1 MRLRFVVGV
10 IIFTALFSGRAA
22 ASPLVVVGDGTPE
35 SCTEA
40 AFQTALNTVDEGG
53 TIQFNCGAS
62 ERIIPFTTTKRLL
75 KTVTIDGGDRDL
87 ITLSGN
93 NLVTVLEVDRFV
105 PLVTLKN
112 LTIRDGRGVDKGG
125 GVRGLYRASLTI
137 ENCRF
142 VNNVAVSAVVNIDNG
157 GGAVYMHTG
166 ILNVTNTIFQN
177 NRSEKSSGGAMNLLH
192 SNITITDS
200 LFDGNQAGY
209 FGGGFYND
217 GMIGDDKRD
226 GREGWVRSIRNT
238 FINNTAMGQG
248 GAVFNNMYINRQR
261 NILSTFESN
270 RFINNRVNNNF
281 KNHAYGGALRVENG
295 PVEIVN
301 SLFSGNVAEREGG
314 ALWTGMA
321 ASATVANTTFYNNTA
336 EGMTSADGF
345 GGAIKIASSGVF
357 TLANVTIANNYAGY
371 NGGAIWGG
379 GSNVTL
385 YNTIIANNDAG
396 NTWGENLSCNRTYRN
411 GGGNIQTAKRTPQD
425 RSCVPGI
432 LHANPLLGPL
442 ADNGGLTQTMALLL
456 GSPAIDRGV
465 DTCPDTDQ
473 RGVLRHFDGNYDG
486 QGRCDVGAYEYD
498 VVNPT
503 TAPNAAPVRN
513 FFDTATPTLSWGY
526 VSWATGYAIEIDN
539 NPFFTSVNYR
549 YDTIPGYE
557 QSFVV
562 ADPLPN
568 NMTWYWRVR
577 AKRADGTWGGWS
589 ATDSFVIRVP

>member
-1 MRLRFVVGV
+1 MRWRLIVIVV
-10 IIFTALFSGRAA
+10 FCAALFSGQVLAA
-22 ASPLVVVGDGTPE
+22 PLVVIGDGTPG

-40 AFQTALNTVDEGG
+40 AFQTALNTVDVDG
-53 TIQFNCGAS
+53 TIEFNCGGS
-62 ERIIPFTTTKRLL
+62 PHTIVFTTTKRLL
-75 KTVTIDGGDRDL
+75 QNVTIDGGSRDL
-87 ITLSGN
+87 ITLSGGN
-93 NLVTVLEVDRFV
+93 TVTVLEVDRFV

-112 LTIRDGRGVDKGG
+112 LTIANGRGVDKGG

-137 ENCRF
+137 ENCLF
-142 VNNVAVSAVVNIDNG
+142 INNVAVSAVVNIDNG
-157 GGAVYMHTG
+157 GGAVYMHSG
-166 ILNVTNTIFQN
+166 ELNVTNTIFQN
-177 NRSEKSSGGAMNLLH
+177 NRSENSSGGAMNLLH

-200 LFDGNQAGY
+200 LFDSNEAGY

-217 GMIGDDKRD
+217 GMIGDDLRD

-301 SLFSGNVAEREGG
+301 SVFSGNVAEREGG
-314 ALWTGMA
+314 ALWTGKA

-336 EGMTSADGF
+336 LGMTSADGF

-357 TLANVTIANNYAGY
+357 TIANVTIANNYAGY
-371 NGGAIWGG
+371 NGGALWGG

-385 YNTIIANNDAG
+385 YNTIIAFNDAG

-411 GGGNIQTAKRTPQD
+411 GGGNIQTAKLTPQD
-425 RSCVPGI
+425 RSCVSGI
-432 LHANPLLGPL
+432 LHADPLLGPL
-442 ADNGGLTQTMALLL
+442 ADNGGLTQTMALLP
-456 GSPAIDRGV
+456 GSPAIDLGS

-486 QGRCDVGAYEYD
+486 LGRCDSGAYEYD
-498 VVNPT
+498 VVST
-503 TAPNAAPVRN
+503 TSAPNAAPPRN
-513 FFDTATPTLSWGY
+513 FFDTLTPMLSWGF

-539 NPFFTSVNYR
+539 NPYFTSVNYR
-549 YDTIPGYE
+549 DETIPGYE
-557 QSFVV
+557 LSAIVG
-562 ADPLPN
+562 PLLN

-577 AKRADGTWGGWS
+577 AKRADGTWGAWS
-589 ATDSFVIRVP
+589 ATDSFHIQSP

>member
-10 IIFTALFSGRAA
+10 IVFAVWFAGRVKAE
-22 ASPLVVVGDGTPE
+22 PLVVVGSGTPA

-40 AFQTALNTVDEGG
+40 AFQTALNIVDEGG
-53 TIQFNCGAS
+53 TIEFNCGAS
-62 ERIIPFTTTKRLL
+62 PHTIVFTTTKRLL
-75 KTVTIDGGDRDL
+75 KSLTIDGGSRDL
-87 ITLSGN
+87 ITLSGGGT
-93 NLVTVLEVDRFV
+93 VTVLEVDRFV
-105 PLVTLKN
+105 PLVTLRN
-112 LTIRDGRGVDKGG
+112 LTIADGRGVDKGG

-142 VNNVAVSAVVNIDNG
+142 INNVAVSAVVNIDNG

-166 ILNVTNTIFQN
+166 FLNVTNTIFQN

-192 SNITITDS
+192 SNIIITDS

-209 FGGGFYND
+209 FGGAFYND

-226 GREGWVRSIRNT
+226 GSEGWVRSIRNT

-261 NILSTFESN
+261 NILSTFDSN

-295 PVEIVN
+295 PVLIVN

-336 EGMTSADGF
+336 LGMTSADGF
-345 GGAIKIASSGVF
+345 GGGIKIASSGVF

-371 NGGAIWGG
+371 NGGALWGG

-385 YNTIIANNDAG
+385 YNTIIANNGAG

-411 GGGNIQTAKRTPQD
+411 GGGNIQSVKPTPQD

-432 LHANPLLGPL
+432 LHADPLLGPL
-442 ADNGGLTQTMALLL
+442 SDNGGLTQTMALLP
-456 GSPAIDRGV
+456 GSPAIDLGS

-486 QGRCDVGAYEYD
+486 LGRCDAGAYEYN
-498 VVNPT
+498 VISSAS
-503 TAPNAAPVRN
+503 APNAVPNRN
-513 FFDTATPTLSWGY
+513 YFNTTMPTLSWGY

-539 NPFFTSVNYR
+539 NPYFTSVNYR
-549 YDTIPGYE
+549 YDSIPSN
-557 QSFVV
+557 QLSAVV
-562 ADPLPN
+562 GPLPN
-568 NMTWYWRVR
+568 HMTWYWRVQAR
-577 AKRADGTWGGWS
+577 RADGTWGGWS
-589 ATDSFVIRVP
+589 ASDSFIIQAP